1 MVERVDSPM
10 LDRQQRDE
18 LVASLQGLEE
28 LWKEAAGVS
37 VVQNNIIIEILRVAD
52 DACQKGLSATRYVF
66 YQELF
71 QVLMDILT
79 PQVWQNLSAGEQ
91 AESRHLGLEVL
102 NCAIDAL
109 KHEKEIKKEIVFLP
123 YKASMWDS
131 LESVWQAAYADKE
144 HCNAYV
150 VPIPYADRK
159 PDMTVAEWHCEAD
172 IFPDYVPVL
181 DWQEYTLDK
190 LREMQPDVIFIHNP
204 YDGFNAV
211 TSVEPQYYSHN
222 LKQCTDKLVYI
233 PYYVCGETIAPNF
246 CRSPGVVSADYVI
259 VQDEN
264 IKAQFEQHYP
274 DGKPPEGKFLALGSP
289 KFDKVLMSKKEDF
302 ILPARWQQIIQ
313 GKKIVLYNTSLK
325 AALDHS
331 DMVCRKMRYVFDVFK
346 NRQDVAL
353 WWRPHPLM
361 EATFRSMRPEHYA
374 EYKQLVAEYKL
385 AGWGIYDDTPELHR
399 AIAYSDCYYGDGSS
413 VVDLYKVT
421 GKPVILQDLLA
432 RDRVLFTAS
441 CLVVLDN
448 KLWFISRYCNAL
460 FCCDKDRHEVELVC
474 LLDDEYIRND
484 LDYAQLVV
492 CGKSIIIIPFIAH
505 KYILQYDTV
514 KKCLKKIKLPDVSC
528 VPHHEKIKFPLYFH
542 QGIQAGRYVYLFGD
556 SYPAIVEYDM
566 QTGSIELYYQY
577 YDLLSMHFE
586 VDYSKRIL
594 GDAVVYEESI
604 FIGCMQKNIVIE
616 FNYNNKMFLLH
627 EVGEKNNTYNKIVL
641 VNNELWMM
649 QNKPGADIIRWN
661 ILSNALHTFSIDSGG
676 MKDVSYL
683 PGYTGFLSMVYRDG
697 MIYLFPDMADVI
709 LCIDCQVRTVRISSL
724 TEQLLQGCKL
734 FKWFFHVVVL
744 QDVIFAIGSGGH
756 VYQID
761 QDNHVSQFYLAADIK
776 KLNHSKLARPY
787 CNREIIG
794 NDVLQN
800 LEIFFRLYQNS
811 SSNIASFRAGKEI
824 FDLFVE

>member
-1 MVERVDSPM
+1 M

-18 LVASLQGLEE
+18 LVASLQGVEE

-204 YDGFNAV
+204 YDACNRV

-233 PYYVCGETIAPNF
+233 PYYVCGEMTSPHLCQAPGIVN
-246 CRSPGVVSADYVI
+246 ADYVI

-274 DGKPPEGKFLALGSP
+274 DGTPPEGKFLALGSP
-289 KFDKVLMSKKEDF
+289 KFDKVLSSKKEDF
-302 ILPARWQQIIQ
+302 TLPESWQRIVK
-313 GKKIVLYNTSLK
+313 GKKVVLYNTSLG
-325 AALDHS
+325 AALDNS
-331 DMVCRKMRYVFDVFK
+331 EMVCKKLRYVFDVFK

-374 EYKQLVAEYKL
+374 KYEQIVAEYKQ

-413 VVDLYKVT
+413 VVSLYKVT
-421 GKPVILQDLLA
+421 GKPVMIED
-432 RDRVLFTAS
+432 F
-441 CLVVLDN
+441 
-448 KLWFISRYCNAL
+448 
-460 FCCDKDRHEVELVC
+460 ELV
-474 LLDDEYIRND
+474 
-484 LDYAQLVV
+484 
-492 CGKSIIIIPFIAH
+492 
-505 KYILQYDTV
+505 
-514 KKCLKKIKLPDVSC
+514 
-528 VPHHEKIKFPLYFH
+528 
-542 QGIQAGRYVYLFGD
+542 
-556 SYPAIVEYDM
+556 
-566 QTGSIELYYQY
+566 
-577 YDLLSMHFE
+577 
-586 VDYSKRIL
+586 
-594 GDAVVYEESI
+594 
-604 FIGCMQKNIVIE
+604 
-616 FNYNNKMFLLH
+616 YN
-627 EVGEKNNTYNKIVL
+627 V
-641 VNNELWMM
+641 
-649 QNKPGADIIRWN
+649 
-661 ILSNALHTFSIDSGG
+661 
-676 MKDVSYL
+676 
-683 PGYTGFLSMVYRDG
+683 
-697 MIYLFPDMADVI
+697 
-709 LCIDCQVRTVRISSL
+709 
-724 TEQLLQGCKL
+724 
-734 FKWFFHVVVL
+734 
-744 QDVIFAIGSGGH
+744 
-756 VYQID
+756 
-761 QDNHVSQFYLAADIK
+761 
-776 KLNHSKLARPY
+776 
-787 CNREIIG
+787 
-794 NDVLQN
+794 
-800 LEIFFRLYQNS
+800 
-811 SSNIASFRAGKEI
+811 
-824 FDLFVE
+824 